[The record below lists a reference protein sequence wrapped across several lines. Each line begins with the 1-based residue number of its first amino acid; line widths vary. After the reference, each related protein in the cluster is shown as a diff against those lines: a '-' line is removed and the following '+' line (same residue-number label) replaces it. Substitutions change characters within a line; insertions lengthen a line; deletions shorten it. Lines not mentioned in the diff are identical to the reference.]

1 MVKMKRLLSKR
12 GITLLELMAS
22 VVIIG
27 ILAAMAAPS
36 FERSVQRIK
45 FRGKTKD
52 VVSLLRTARS
62 EAITKKE
69 PFGVYFDSEARIISF
84 FQDQANLTSYTYD
97 DGSDSLIMA
106 DSLPPEMIYLYATFT
121 NSAVIFQPNGSASG
135 SGYIYMIALSNSI
148 VNTSSASV
156 LASTGKSKVEYIHNY

>member
-1 MVKMKRLLSKR
+1 MNKLKSKR
-12 GITLLELMAS
+12 GITLLELMAT

-27 ILAAMAAPS
+27 ILSSIAAPS

-52 VVSLLRTARS
+52 IVSLLRTARS
-62 EAITKKE
+62 EAITKKS
-69 PFGVYFDSEARIISF
+69 PYGVHFDDEKKIISF
-84 FQDQANLTSYTYD
+84 FEDKANLANFTYD
-97 DGSDSLIMA
+97 VGSDSLVSV
-106 DSLPPEMIYLYATFT
+106 DTLPSEYVYLYATF
-121 NSAVIFQPNGSASG
+121 NNFSVVFQPNGSASS
-135 SGYIYMIALSNSI
+135 SGYIYLISQSNSI

>member
-1 MVKMKRLLSKR
+1 M
-12 GITLLELMAS
+12 T
-22 VVIIG
+22 
-27 ILAAMAAPS
+27 
-36 FERSVQRIK
+36 
-45 FRGKTKD
+45 
-52 VVSLLRTARS
+52 
-62 EAITKKE
+62 
-69 PFGVYFDSEARIISF
+69 
-84 FQDQANLTSYTYD
+84 
-97 DGSDSLIMA
+97 